1 MGRALDCGCG
11 RNLWRL
17 LLLRA
22 IFAKRDR
29 ALVESTTGTGT
40 RGTWGTRERERGDAR
55 GKEKERPGQSVEYS
69 AGERGDGWTVGGK
82 MVRERRK
89 RKGMRERTKRYTKR
103 GRRVTAKEG

>member
-1 MGRALDCGCG
+1 VTGHLLNRQREREQEEPGGR
-11 RNLWRL
+11 
-17 LLLRA
+17 
-22 IFAKRDR
+22 
-29 ALVESTTGTGT
+29 E
-40 RGTWGTRERERGDAR
+40 RERERGDAR